1 MLDKKHS
8 VGKTIATLR
17 KAKGLTQVELAEKL
31 QVSDKAVS
39 KWEKDDSFPSI
50 EFFPALAELFNVSI
64 DYLITGK
71 APEKEIILMSQLEY
85 CAKTDDPSFLSNI
98 NLKATDENGKTILN
112 YVKQYE
118 SYNVFSAICD
128 KDPALIKKMDFE
140 TAFKFSLIANR
151 IDILKKD
158 IISCLNFQSSNFM
171 QHVSKAG
178 IKNLFHIEDKSYT
191 RYIHDKT
198 LCCISD
204 DMLDI
209 IVTNT
214 RINDDTMQYILSKH
228 DIMTS
233 VWYQMFP
240 YLIHQSYLHN
250 NTELLNK
257 ILEISIGNNQYA
269 YEKYKGYYDT
279 DCLLQGAG
287 NLFAYSDSYFDEGRH
302 GLVRILEKTI
312 KLALM
317 RGDFE
322 LVEKFN
328 EINSNIMN
336 HYRQSKCYIANSD
349 EIRVAKL
356 KQDKNVGD
364 DEIAIQSAIHYEI
377 ICVDELFNVSNLE
390 LAKKALNEYPI
401 TVIDW
406 AYNLIKSD
414 NWSPLLQFAIDN
426 KFNRLAKI
434 ISTTKKEDDILEFLW
449 STIYQT
455 NYSQPDMRQDIR
467 YQLYSLNEKYLN
479 PNNNYGSYFPNS
491 IPHEEFTYIINYLQ
505 KCKEQI
511 ALTLEYQF
519 NKNRDINDLT
529 KNYFETELQKCN
541 FEIVIIKLCKRLEA
555 ILKYDYHYEGGLSNM
570 LELYCNKYLKW
581 QGEDGWESDDKT
593 IKALRKLVIQRNSI
607 AHADKCSSDISL
619 EEIKYCINYICKMG

>member
-50 EFFPALAELFNVSI
+50 EFFPALAELFNVSV

-71 APEKEIILMSQLEY
+71 APEKEIILMSKLEY

-118 SYNVFSAICD
+118 SYNVFSAICN

-158 IISCLNFQSSNFM
+158 IISCLNFHSSNFM

-209 IVTNT
+209 IVTDT

-269 YEKYKGYYDT
+269 YEKYKGYYDI
-279 DCLLQGAG
+279 DCLLQ
-287 NLFAYSDSYFDEGRH
+287 ERH

-312 KLALM
+312 KLALV

-364 DEIAIQSAIHYEI
+364 DEIAIQSAIHYGI

-390 LAKKALNEYPI
+390 LAKKALDEYPI

-414 NWSPLLQFAIDN
+414 NWNELLQFAIDN
-426 KFNRLAKI
+426 KFDRLAKI
-434 ISTTKKEDDILEFLW
+434 ISTTKKEGYILEFLW

-455 NYSQPDMRQDIR
+455 NYSQPNMREDIR

-479 PNNNYGSYFPNS
+479 PNNTYGSYSCVFKNN
-491 IPHEEFTYIINYLQ
+491 IVYFT
-505 KCKEQI
+505 
-511 ALTLEYQF
+511 ALKGRGNPPSGNTAMKQTYYV
-519 NKNRDINDLT
+519 LT
-529 KNYFETELQKCN
+529 RITPSSGSTN
-541 FEIVIIKLCKRLEA
+541 
-555 ILKYDYHYEGGLSNM
+555 
-570 LELYCNKYLKW
+570 NKYYI
-581 QGEDGWESDDKT
+581 QSDST
-593 IKALRKLVIQRNSI
+593 PYSYIKNQS
-607 AHADKCSSDISL
+607 
-619 EEIKYCINYICKMG
+619 

>member
-64 DYLITGK
+64 DYLITGN
-71 APEKEIILMSQLEY
+71 APEKEIILMSKLEY

-98 NLKATDENGKTILN
+98 NLKATDENGKTILH

-250 NTELLNK
+250 NTKLLNK

-269 YEKYKGYYDT
+269 YEKYKGYYDI
-279 DCLLQGAG
+279 DCLLQ
-287 NLFAYSDSYFDEGRH
+287 ERH

-312 KLALM
+312 KLALV

-364 DEIAIQSAIHYEI
+364 DEIAIQSAIHYGI

-414 NWSPLLQFAIDN
+414 NWNELLKFAIDN
-426 KFNRLAKI
+426 KFDRLAKI
-434 ISTTKKEDDILEFLW
+434 ISTTKKEGYILEFLW

-455 NYSQPDMRQDIR
+455 NYSQPNMREDIR
-467 YQLYSLNEKYLN
+467 YQLYSLNKKYLN
-479 PNNNYGSYFPNS
+479 PNNNYGSYFPDR

-581 QGEDGWESDDKT
+581 QSEDGWESDDKT